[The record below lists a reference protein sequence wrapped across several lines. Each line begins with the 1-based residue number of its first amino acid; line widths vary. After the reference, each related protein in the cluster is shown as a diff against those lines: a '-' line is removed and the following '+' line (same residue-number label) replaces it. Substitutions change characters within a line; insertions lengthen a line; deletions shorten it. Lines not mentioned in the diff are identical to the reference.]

1 MLKATVSGA
10 KYSPTRDKWSL
21 LLEMQN
27 KSGEFESAYVFP
39 TEADALWAG
48 FRAVRILEETGKFP
62 NMCEAF

>member
-1 MLKATVSGA
+1 MSKAKVSGA
-10 KYSPTRDKWSL
+10 KYSPTRDKWSV